1 MQIAGLTTDQ
11 VEMLDMMWYA
21 LDTEEEYLNWYENL
35 SPADQRQADVLQR
48 LLIMA
53 AFDEDLAQEKEFPM
67 AKELLEGI
75 MR

>member
-11 VEMLDMMWYA
+11 VVMLDMMWYA